1 MPHLHQY
8 TREKLLALARDL
20 AKTYGESLTLT
31 AFRRETGLSQHLIFD
46 LCGSWCQLR
55 TDIGLT
61 PEAPRARNKL
71 STEKIRDQ
79 LRAAIEQHGTN
90 LSETRFCQLTG
101 LSGAMLSR
109 RFGSWGQ
116 LRESIGLAPRA
127 VITQRYTDQQLMD
140 DLFNVIAICRIFP
153 PYHQYKRL
161 GGKISAITLRDRF
174 GSWPLTKDAFEDYMT
189 QRFPRCGP
197 CRYYERAEDRWKPST
212 TTPPNDS
219 PPRTP

>member
-1 MPHLHQY
+1 MPRLHPY

-20 AKTYGESLTLT
+20 ANTYGESLTLT
-31 AFRRETGLSQHLIFD
+31 AFRRETGLSQSLIFD

-71 STEKIRDQ
+71 STQKIQDQ
-79 LRAAIEQHGTN
+79 LRDAIALHGPN
-90 LSETRFCQLTG
+90 LSQSRFCQLTG
-101 LSGAMLSR
+101 LSEATTAR

-127 VITQRYTDQQLMD
+127 VIKQLYTDQQLMD
-140 DLFNVIAICRIFP
+140 DLFNVIATCRIFP

-161 GGKISAITLRDRF
+161 GGQFAAITLRDRY

-189 QRFPRCGP
+189 QRFPASGP
-197 CRYYERAEDRWKPST
+197 CRYYERAEDQWKPSSPG
-212 TTPPNDS
+212 PP
-219 PPRTP
+219 TV